1 MAGLTSADAVALESA
16 DSEAIQ
22 QYVNVVAVKEGNEN
36 NEGVQ
41 ALVKI
46 LKSDEIKDFINEK
59 YDGAVIPFD
68 DSADTEEAAAEETDS
83 KDTDS
88 KDEAKEDTAE
98 ENAET
103 TEAAEDAE

>member
-1 MAGLTSADAVALESA
+1 MRPASIFSI
-16 DSEAIQ
+16 IQ
-22 QYVNVVAVKEGNEN
+22 LSNSRDKIK
-36 NEGVQ
+36 
-41 ALVKI
+41 ALVDV

-68 DSADTEEAAAEETDS
+68 DSTDTEEADAEE
-83 KDTDS
+83 TDS
-88 KDEAKEDTAE
+88 KDEAKEDAAE